1 MRLNIK
7 YFILFLLKIVLNYEI
22 IILNNGEIKN
32 VLLVKIWVMFSFNL
46 WIIYSNSLFFW
57 DRVGG

>member
-1 MRLNIK
+1 MRFNIK